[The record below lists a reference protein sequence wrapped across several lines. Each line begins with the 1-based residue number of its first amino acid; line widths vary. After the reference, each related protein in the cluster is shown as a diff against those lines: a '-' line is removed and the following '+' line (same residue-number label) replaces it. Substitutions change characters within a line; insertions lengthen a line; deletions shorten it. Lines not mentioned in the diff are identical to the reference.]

1 MAEAATAKRLCGK
14 QPKISPRQEE
24 RIRSTLAH
32 GPSDSPSTDPP
43 SAAREKRPGHR
54 GLGLLAEPLPTP
66 HLPATQRHR
75 TDFPDQDQPA
85 KCVYGQEG
93 VAKARIEAA
102 LALTSAVEGPDVAET
117 SPRIPREQP

>member
-75 TDFPDQDQPA
+75 TDFPVQDQPSLRLA
-85 KCVYGQEG
+85 TRSG
-93 VAKARIEAA
+93 VPGLQPWSNREPPMSGV
-102 LALTSAVEGPDVAET
+102 LET
-117 SPRIPREQP
+117 PVGKPL